1 MFLGLGHSAICYRH
15 HKDGSI
21 HLCSTCREG
30 RNHLIVGGGGGKRR
44 EEEEGGGRRREEEG
58 GGGGRRKEEG
68 RGGRKEG
75 EEGRKEEE
83 RERERKA
90 EETVYLRLF
99 IFCTCDHIFDVV
111 SMSGA
116 INVGVVSVIRLVL
129 YMCC

>member
-1 MFLGLGHSAICYRH
+1 MQ
-15 HKDGSI
+15 
-21 HLCSTCREG
+21 HLQSREKPPDSG
-30 RNHLIVGGGGGKRR
+30 R
-44 EEEEGGGRRREEEG
+44 RRREEEG

-68 RGGRKEG
+68 RGGKRREEGGRRREERGGERKRKESRG
-75 EEGRKEEE
+75 D
-83 RERERKA
+83 
-90 EETVYLRLF
+90 VYLRLF